1 MLMISNLK
9 FLKQLIFIG
18 LTMVGLFSCGPKA
31 FIKGQY
37 EDPLKEN
44 LLTDQW
50 SETDMQIIVKEL
62 VTSLV
67 AHPRIVKAQTPPIL
81 MITTLENKTSDHIN
95 PQSIMDMI
103 RVELSQSGQVAFV
116 DKEARQAVEAEYEY
130 QKSGAVGKNQSS
142 RGQQIGADLI
152 LNGRVDSIVQEA
164 GKDKTVYYKVTL
176 NMTDLRTNL
185 VVWTNQ
191 KQIRKVF
198 RKKSIGL

>member
-1 MLMISNLK
+1 MISSLK
-9 FLKQLIFIG
+9 FFKNAMIMILAA
-18 LTMVGLFSCGPKA
+18 VGLFSCGPKA

-62 VTSLV
+62 ATSLI

-81 MITTLENKTSDHIN
+81 MVTTLENKTSDHIN

-103 RVELSQSGQVAFV
+103 RVELSQSGQVSFV
-116 DKEARQAVEAEYEY
+116 DKEARQDVAAEHEY
-130 QKSGAVGKNQSS
+130 QQSGAVGKNQSS
-142 RGQQIGADLI
+142 RGQQVGADLI

-198 RKKSIGL
+198 RKKRIGL